1 MTSYTSNLIMNM
13 TSLIANVKFDSDPH
27 VKIRTL
33 ESIEGLVIL
42 FTIDE
47 SLITVAYS

>member
-1 MTSYTSNLIMNM
+1 MNM
-13 TSLIANVKFDSDPH
+13 TSLIADVKFDSDPHVKFDSDPH

-42 FTIDE
+42 FTIDG